1 MRRPSLW
8 ERPFILRRCEVAVLF
23 HLGRAA
29 PDVAG
34 ESVGDAS
41 GGPRDHRAAQTPL
54 DEPEKAARG
63 SSSPKREAPGVAM
76 SSLGQPS
83 RRSLTRP
90 RRNVRHK
97 GMSLSWMTFTTAY
110 LLPGTHSLTQCH
122 TRNGSNET
130 RHATRQITRST
141 ARTQPIRTSYV
152 YQSSRLP
159 RATSSRGPAGGAGES
174 VAGAAARARCRPSE
188 GGGAKLASRG
198 HVMGGCSTA
207 ADAADATAASGGGA
221 A

>member
-90 RRNVRHK
+90 GRNVRQK
-97 GMSLSWMTFTTAY
+97 GFLSWITFTTAY
-110 LLPGTHSLTQCH
+110 LVLTVSH
-122 TRNGSNET
+122 NATRETVVTKRDT
-130 RHATRQITRST
+130 RHVKSL
-141 ARTQPIRTSYV
+141 ARR
-152 YQSSRLP
+152 
-159 RATSSRGPAGGAGES
+159 
-174 VAGAAARARCRPSE
+174 RARNPSARRTCINHPACPAPPPPEAPQVAPVNPWPEQQPAHDVVPRKAEAQSWPAE
-188 GGGAKLASRG
+188 G
-198 HVMGGCSTA
+198 M
-207 ADAADATAASGGGA
+207 
-221 A
+221 